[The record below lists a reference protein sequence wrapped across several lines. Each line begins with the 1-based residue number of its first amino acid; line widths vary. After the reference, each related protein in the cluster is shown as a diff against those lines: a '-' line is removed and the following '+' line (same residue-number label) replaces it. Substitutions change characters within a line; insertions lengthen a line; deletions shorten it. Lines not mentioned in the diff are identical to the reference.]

1 MSASRRYWFYGL
13 PGLPLAALGLPLYI
27 YLPTFYAEQFGL
39 GLAAVGTALLIARV
53 SDVITD
59 PLIGLLSDWLPL
71 PSRRKW
77 LMAIA
82 TPMLIMAIL
91 ALFIPPEGSG
101 FYWLLCWS
109 LLVYLAWSLLTL
121 PYTAWGA
128 ELSNDYDQRS
138 TITASRE
145 SFILIGTL
153 FAAGLPLAMGISSD
167 APGEALIV
175 LAQFLVFLLPATVLL
190 CLLNVPE
197 SNRRSDPIAF
207 QAGLTLLKQ
216 NRLFTRLLFA
226 YFMNGIAN
234 GLPATL
240 FLLFVSY
247 VLAIPEQFGLLL
259 SAYFVSG
266 LIGLPIGVKLSQRFN
281 KHRIWGVSMLWAVAI
296 FCWVPTLGAGDF
308 MPFLIICILSGLSLG
323 IDMALP
329 ASIQADVI
337 DLDSREGGGQR
348 SGFFFG
354 LWGMATKLSLA
365 LAVGIAFPLLTLLG
379 FDTHTVP
386 ADNNLWALSVLYGLL
401 PIPFKL
407 VAAWT
412 IWRFPLDRKQ
422 HQLLRQQLNRGTL
435 P

>member
-1 MSASRRYWFYGL
+1 MSDSSRYWFYGL

-27 YLPTFYAEQFGL
+27 YLPTFYAEQLGL
-39 GLAAVGTALLIARV
+39 GLAAVGAALLIARV

-59 PLIGLLSDWLPL
+59 PMIGLLSDWLPL

-82 TPMLIMAIL
+82 TPLLIVAIW
-91 ALFIPPEGSG
+91 ALFIPPESSG
-101 FYWLLCWS
+101 FYWLLSWS

-145 SFILIGTL
+145 SFVLVGTL
-153 FAAGLPLAMGISSD
+153 FAAALPLAMGIGSN
-167 APGEALIV
+167 APGEALAL
-175 LAQFLVFLLPATVLL
+175 LAQSLTFLLPVTVLL
-190 CLLNVPE
+190 CLLKVPE
-197 SNRRSDPIAF
+197 SNRRAQPIPF
-207 QAGLTLLKQ
+207 RAGLALLKQ
-216 NRLFTRLLFA
+216 NTLFTRLLFA

-247 VLAIPEQFGLLL
+247 VLVLPEQFGLLL
-259 SAYFVSG
+259 SAYFISG
-266 LIGLPIGVKLSQRFN
+266 LIGLPIGVNLAQRYN
-281 KHRIWGVSMLWAVAI
+281 KHRVWGCSMLWAVAI
-296 FCWVPTLGAGDF
+296 FAWVPTLGAGDF
-308 MPFLIICILSGLSLG
+308 MSFLIICILAGLSLG

-337 DLDSREGGGQR
+337 DLDSTKGGGQR

-365 LAVGIAFPLLTLLG
+365 LAVGIAFPLLALLG
-379 FDTHTVP
+379 FDTQSAP
-386 ADNNLWALSVLYGLL
+386 ADNNLFALSALYGLL

-407 VAAWT
+407 IAAWT
-412 IWRFPLDRKQ
+412 IWRFPLDRQQ
-422 HQLLRQQLNRGTL
+422 HQVLQQQLN
-435 P
+435 

>member
-1 MSASRRYWFYGL
+1 MSQIIRYWFYGL

-27 YLPTFYAEQFGL
+27 YLPTFYAEQLGL
-39 GLAAVGTALLIARV
+39 GLAAVGLALMIARI

-59 PLIGLLSDWLPL
+59 PMIGIFSDWLPM

-82 TPMLIMAIL
+82 TPLLIIAL
-91 ALFIPPEGSG
+91 WALFVPPEGSS
-101 FYWLLCWS
+101 FYWLLLWS
-109 LLVYLAWSLLTL
+109 ILVYFAWSLLTL
-121 PYTAWGA
+121 PYNAWGA
-128 ELSNDYDQRS
+128 ELSGDYDQRS

-145 SFILIGTL
+145 SFVLIGTL
-153 FAAGLPLAMGISSD
+153 FAAGLPLTMGIASD
-167 APGEALIV
+167 EPGKALLI
-175 LAQFLVFLLPATVLL
+175 LAQSLTILLPITILVCILK
-190 CLLNVPE
+190 VPE
-197 SNRRSDPIAF
+197 SNRRTKPISYR
-207 QAGLTLLKQ
+207 AGLTLLKN
-216 NRLFTRLLFA
+216 NRLFIRLLFA

-247 VLAIPEQFGLLL
+247 VLVMPEQFGLLL
-259 SAYFVSG
+259 SAYFISG
-266 LIGLPIGVKLSQRFN
+266 LIGLPIGVKLAKRYS
-281 KHRIWGVSMLWAVAI
+281 KHRVWGVSMLWAVGI
-296 FCWVPTLGAGDF
+296 FAWVPSLGAGDF
-308 MPFLIICILSGLSLG
+308 LPFLLICILSGLSLG

-337 DLDSREGGGQR
+337 DVDSANGGGQR

-365 LAVGIAFPLLTLLG
+365 LAVGIAFPLLVFLG
-379 FDTHTVP
+379 FDTQTAP
-386 ADNNLWALSVLYGLL
+386 ADNNLLALTLLYGLL

-412 IWRFPLDRKQ
+412 IWNFPLDRQ
-422 HQLLRQQLNRGTL
+422 QQRHIQQLT
-435 P
+435 

>member
-1 MSASRRYWFYGL
+1 MSHASRYWFYGL

-27 YLPTFYAEQFGL
+27 YLPTFYAEQLGI
-39 GLAAVGTALLIARV
+39 GLAAVGMALLIARV
-53 SDVITD
+53 SDVLTD
-59 PLIGLLSDWLPL
+59 PLIGMLSDWLPI

-82 TPMLIMAIL
+82 TPLLIFAIW
-91 ALFIPPEGSG
+91 ALFLPPEGAG
-101 FYWLLCWS
+101 FWWLLSWS

-128 ELSNDYDQRS
+128 ELSGDYDQRS

-145 SFILIGTL
+145 SFVLIGTL
-153 FAAGLPLAMGISSD
+153 VAAGLPLAMGIGSD
-167 APGEALIV
+167 APGEALAV
-175 LAQFLVFLLPATVLL
+175 LAQFLAILLPVTVLL
-190 CLLNVPE
+190 CILKVPE
-197 SNRRSDPIAF
+197 SNRRSNPIGF
-207 QAGLTLLKQ
+207 QAGLALLKQ
-216 NRLFTRLLFA
+216 NHLFIRLLFA

-247 VLAIPEQFGLLL
+247 VLVLPEQFGLLL

-266 LIGLPIGVKLSQRFN
+266 LIGLPLGIKLAQRFN
-281 KHRIWGVSMLWAVAI
+281 KHRVWGISMLWAVVI
-296 FCWVPTLGAGDF
+296 FAWVPSLGAGDF
-308 MPFLIICILSGLSLG
+308 VPFLIICILSGLSLG

-337 DLDSREGGGQR
+337 DLDSAKGGGQR

-365 LAVGIAFPLLTLLG
+365 LAVGIAFPLLAILG
-379 FDTHTVP
+379 FDTQTAP
-386 ADNNLWALSVLYGLL
+386 ADNNLLALSVLYGLL

-407 VAAWT
+407 LAAWT
-412 IWRFPLDRKQ
+412 IWRFPLDRQQ
-422 HQLLRQQLNRGTL
+422 HQALQQQIN
-435 P
+435 

>member
-1 MSASRRYWFYGL
+1 LSQIIRYWFYGL

-27 YLPTFYAEQFGL
+27 YLPTFYAEQLGL
-39 GLAAVGTALLIARV
+39 GLAAVGLALMIARI

-59 PLIGLLSDWLPL
+59 PMIGIFSDWLPM

-82 TPMLIMAIL
+82 TPLLIIAL
-91 ALFIPPEGSG
+91 WALFVPPEGSS
-101 FYWLLCWS
+101 FYWLLLWS
-109 LLVYLAWSLLTL
+109 ILVYFAWSLLTL
-121 PYTAWGA
+121 PYNAWGA
-128 ELSNDYDQRS
+128 ELSGDYDQRS

-145 SFILIGTL
+145 SFVLIGTL
-153 FAAGLPLAMGISSD
+153 FAAGLPLTMGIASD
-167 APGEALIV
+167 EPGKALLI
-175 LAQFLVFLLPATVLL
+175 LAQSLTILLPITILVCILK
-190 CLLNVPE
+190 VPE
-197 SNRRSDPIAF
+197 SNRRTKPISYR
-207 QAGLTLLKQ
+207 AGLTLLKN
-216 NRLFTRLLFA
+216 NRLFIRLLFA

-247 VLAIPEQFGLLL
+247 VLVMPEQFGLLL
-259 SAYFVSG
+259 SAYFISG
-266 LIGLPIGVKLSQRFN
+266 LIGLPIGVKLAKRYS
-281 KHRIWGVSMLWAVAI
+281 KHRVWGVSMLWAVGI
-296 FCWVPTLGAGDF
+296 FAWVPSLGAGDF
-308 MPFLIICILSGLSLG
+308 LPFLLICILSGLSLG

-337 DLDSREGGGQR
+337 DVDSANGGGQR

-365 LAVGIAFPLLTLLG
+365 LAVGIAFPLLVFLG
-379 FDTHTVP
+379 FDTQTAP
-386 ADNNLWALSVLYGLL
+386 ADNNLLALTLLYGLL

-412 IWRFPLDRKQ
+412 IWNFPLDRQ
-422 HQLLRQQLNRGTL
+422 QQRHIQQLT
-435 P
+435 

>member
-1 MSASRRYWFYGL
+1 MSHASRYWFYGL

-27 YLPTFYAEQFGL
+27 YLPTFYAEQLGI
-39 GLAAVGTALLIARV
+39 GLAAVGMALLIARV
-53 SDVITD
+53 SDVLTD
-59 PLIGLLSDWLPL
+59 PLIGMLSDWLPI

-82 TPMLIMAIL
+82 TPLLIFAIW
-91 ALFIPPEGSG
+91 ALFLPPEGAG
-101 FYWLLCWS
+101 FWWLLSWS

-128 ELSNDYDQRS
+128 ELSGDYDQRS

-145 SFILIGTL
+145 SFVLIGTL
-153 FAAGLPLAMGISSD
+153 VAAGLPLAMGIGSD
-167 APGEALIV
+167 APGEALAV
-175 LAQFLVFLLPATVLL
+175 LAQFLAILLPVTVLL
-190 CLLNVPE
+190 CILKVPE
-197 SNRRSDPIAF
+197 SNRRSNPIGF
-207 QAGLTLLKQ
+207 QAGLALLKQ
-216 NRLFTRLLFA
+216 NHLFIRLLFA

-247 VLAIPEQFGLLL
+247 VLVLPEQFGLLL

-266 LIGLPIGVKLSQRFN
+266 LIGLPLGIKLAQRFN
-281 KHRIWGVSMLWAVAI
+281 KHRVWGISMLWAVVI
-296 FCWVPTLGAGDF
+296 FAWVPSLGAGDF
-308 MPFLIICILSGLSLG
+308 VPFLIICILSGLSLG

-337 DLDSREGGGQR
+337 DLDSAKGGGQR

-365 LAVGIAFPLLTLLG
+365 LAVGIAFPLLAILG
-379 FDTHTVP
+379 FDTQTTP
-386 ADNNLWALSVLYGLL
+386 ADNNLLALSVLYGLL

-407 VAAWT
+407 LAAWT
-412 IWRFPLDRKQ
+412 IWRFPLDRQQ
-422 HQLLRQQLNRGTL
+422 HQALQQQIN
-435 P
+435 

>member
-1 MSASRRYWFYGL
+1 MSRASRYWFYGL

-27 YLPTFYAEQFGL
+27 YLPTFYAQQLGI

-53 SDVITD
+53 SDVLTD
-59 PLIGLLSDWLPL
+59 PLIGMLSDWLPI

-82 TPMLIMAIL
+82 TPLLILAIW
-91 ALFIPPEGSG
+91 ALFIPPDGAG
-101 FYWLLCWS
+101 FRWLLSWS

-128 ELSNDYDQRS
+128 ELSGDYDQRS

-145 SFILIGTL
+145 SFVLIGTL
-153 FAAGLPLAMGISSD
+153 VAAGLPLAMGIGSD
-167 APGEALIV
+167 APGEALTV
-175 LAQFLVFLLPATVLL
+175 LAQFLAILLPVTVLL
-190 CLLNVPE
+190 CILKVPE
-197 SNRRSDPIAF
+197 PNRRSDPIGF
-207 QAGLTLLKQ
+207 RAGLALLKQ
-216 NRLFTRLLFA
+216 NRLFIRLLFA
-226 YFMNGIAN
+226 YLMNGIAN

-247 VLAIPEQFGLLL
+247 VLVLPEKFGLLL

-266 LIGLPIGVKLSQRFN
+266 LIGLPIGIKLAQRFN
-281 KHRIWGVSMLWAVAI
+281 KHRVWGISMLWAVVI
-296 FCWVPTLGAGDF
+296 FAWVPSLGAGDF
-308 MPFLIICILSGLSLG
+308 VPFLIICILSGLSLG

-337 DLDSREGGGQR
+337 DLDSAEGGGQR

-365 LAVGIAFPLLTLLG
+365 LAVGIAFPLLDALG
-379 FDTHTVP
+379 FDTQTAPV
-386 ADNNLWALSVLYGLL
+386 DNNLLALSVLYGLL

-407 VAAWT
+407 LAAWT
-412 IWRFPLDRKQ
+412 IWRFPLGRQQ
-422 HQLLRQQLNRGTL
+422 HQAVQQQLN
-435 P
+435 

>member
-1 MSASRRYWFYGL
+1 MSRASRYWFYGL

-27 YLPTFYAEQFGL
+27 YLPTFYAEQLGI

-53 SDVITD
+53 SDVLTD
-59 PLIGLLSDWLPL
+59 PLIGMLSDWLPI

-82 TPMLIMAIL
+82 TPLLILAIW
-91 ALFIPPEGSG
+91 ALFIPPDGAG
-101 FYWLLCWS
+101 FWWLLSWS

-128 ELSNDYDQRS
+128 ELSGDYDQRS

-145 SFILIGTL
+145 SFVLIGTL
-153 FAAGLPLAMGISSD
+153 VAAGLPLAMGIGSD
-167 APGEALIV
+167 APGEALAV
-175 LAQFLVFLLPATVLL
+175 LAQFLAILLPVTVLL
-190 CLLNVPE
+190 CILKVPE
-197 SNRRSDPIAF
+197 PNRRSDPIGF
-207 QAGLTLLKQ
+207 RAGLALLKQ
-216 NRLFTRLLFA
+216 NRLFIRLLFA
-226 YFMNGIAN
+226 YLMNGIAN

-247 VLAIPEQFGLLL
+247 VLVLPEQFGLLL

-266 LIGLPIGVKLSQRFN
+266 LIGLPIGIKLAQRFN
-281 KHRIWGVSMLWAVAI
+281 KHRVWGISMLWAVVI
-296 FCWVPTLGAGDF
+296 FAWVPSLGAGDF
-308 MPFLIICILSGLSLG
+308 VPFLIICILSGLSLG

-337 DLDSREGGGQR
+337 DLDSAEGGGQR

-365 LAVGIAFPLLTLLG
+365 LAVGIAFPLLAALG
-379 FDTHTVP
+379 FDTQTAPV
-386 ADNNLWALSVLYGLL
+386 DNNLLALSVLYGLL

-407 VAAWT
+407 LAAWT
-412 IWRFPLDRKQ
+412 IWRFPLGRQQ
-422 HQLLRQQLNRGTL
+422 HQAVQQQLN
-435 P
+435 

>member
-1 MSASRRYWFYGL
+1 MSRASRYWFYGL

-27 YLPTFYAEQFGL
+27 YLPTFYAQQLGI

-53 SDVITD
+53 SDVLTD
-59 PLIGLLSDWLPL
+59 PLIGMLSDWLPI

-82 TPMLIMAIL
+82 TPLLILAIW
-91 ALFIPPEGSG
+91 ALFIPPDGAG
-101 FYWLLCWS
+101 FRWLLSWS

-128 ELSNDYDQRS
+128 ELSGDYDQRS

-145 SFILIGTL
+145 SFVLIGTL
-153 FAAGLPLAMGISSD
+153 VAAGLPLAMGIGSD
-167 APGEALIV
+167 APGEALTV
-175 LAQFLVFLLPATVLL
+175 LAQFLAILLPVTVLL
-190 CLLNVPE
+190 CILKVPE
-197 SNRRSDPIAF
+197 PNRRSDPIGF
-207 QAGLTLLKQ
+207 RAGLALLKQ
-216 NRLFTRLLFA
+216 NRLFIRLLFA
-226 YFMNGIAN
+226 YLMNGIAN

-247 VLAIPEQFGLLL
+247 VLVLPEQFGLLL

-266 LIGLPIGVKLSQRFN
+266 LIGLPIGIKLAQRFN
-281 KHRIWGVSMLWAVAI
+281 KHRVWGSSMLWAVVI
-296 FCWVPTLGAGDF
+296 FAWVPSLGAGDF
-308 MPFLIICILSGLSLG
+308 VPFLIICILSGLSLG

-337 DLDSREGGGQR
+337 DLDSAEGGGQR

-365 LAVGIAFPLLTLLG
+365 LAVGIAFPLLDALG
-379 FDTHTVP
+379 FDTQTAPV
-386 ADNNLWALSVLYGLL
+386 DNNLLALSVLYGLL

-407 VAAWT
+407 LAAWT
-412 IWRFPLDRKQ
+412 IWRFPLGRQQ
-422 HQLLRQQLNRGTL
+422 HQAVQQQLN
-435 P
+435 

>member
-1 MSASRRYWFYGL
+1 MSDSSRYWFYGL

-27 YLPTFYAEQFGL
+27 YLPTFYAEQLGL
-39 GLAAVGTALLIARV
+39 GLAAVGAALLIARV

-59 PLIGLLSDWLPL
+59 PMIGFLSDWLPL

-82 TPMLIMAIL
+82 TPLLIVAIW

-101 FYWLLCWS
+101 FYWLLSWS

-145 SFILIGTL
+145 SFVLVGTL
-153 FAAGLPLAMGISSD
+153 FAASLPLAMGIGSN
-167 APGEALIV
+167 APGEALAL
-175 LAQFLVFLLPATVLL
+175 LAQSLTFLLPVTVLL
-190 CLLNVPE
+190 CLLKVPE
-197 SNRRSDPIAF
+197 SNRRAQPIPF
-207 QAGLTLLKQ
+207 RAGLALLKQ
-216 NRLFTRLLFA
+216 NTLFTRLLFA

-247 VLAIPEQFGLLL
+247 VLVLPEQFGLLL
-259 SAYFVSG
+259 SAYFISG
-266 LIGLPIGVKLSQRFN
+266 LIGLPIGVKLAQRYN
-281 KHRIWGVSMLWAVAI
+281 KHRVWGCSMLWAVAI
-296 FCWVPTLGAGDF
+296 FAWVPTLGADDF
-308 MPFLIICILSGLSLG
+308 LPFLIICILAGLSLG

-337 DLDSREGGGQR
+337 DLDSTQGGGQR

-365 LAVGIAFPLLTLLG
+365 LAVGIAFPLLALLG
-379 FDTHTVP
+379 FDTQSAP
-386 ADNNLWALSVLYGLL
+386 ADNNLLALSALYGLL

-407 VAAWT
+407 IAAWT
-412 IWRFPLDRKQ
+412 IWRFPLDRQQ
-422 HQLLRQQLNRGTL
+422 HQVLQQQLN
-435 P
+435 

>member
-1 MSASRRYWFYGL
+1 MSRASRYWFYGL

-27 YLPTFYAEQFGL
+27 YLPTFYAQQLGIGL
-39 GLAAVGTALLIARV
+39 TAVGTALLIARV
-53 SDVITD
+53 SDVLTD
-59 PLIGLLSDWLPL
+59 PLIGMLSDWLPI

-82 TPMLIMAIL
+82 TPLLILAIW
-91 ALFIPPEGSG
+91 ALFIPPDGAG
-101 FYWLLCWS
+101 FWWLLSWS

-128 ELSNDYDQRS
+128 ELSGDYDQRS

-145 SFILIGTL
+145 SFVLIGTL
-153 FAAGLPLAMGISSD
+153 VAAGLPLAMGIGSD
-167 APGEALIV
+167 APGEALTV
-175 LAQFLVFLLPATVLL
+175 LAQFLAILLPVTVLL
-190 CLLNVPE
+190 CILKVPE
-197 SNRRSDPIAF
+197 PNRRSDPIGF
-207 QAGLTLLKQ
+207 RAGLALLKQ
-216 NRLFTRLLFA
+216 NRLFIRLLFA
-226 YFMNGIAN
+226 YLMNGIAN

-247 VLAIPEQFGLLL
+247 VLVLPEQFGLLL

-266 LIGLPIGVKLSQRFN
+266 LIGLPIGIKLAQRFN
-281 KHRIWGVSMLWAVAI
+281 KHRVWGSSMLWAVVI
-296 FCWVPTLGAGDF
+296 FAWVPSLGAGDF
-308 MPFLIICILSGLSLG
+308 VPFLIICILSGLSLG

-337 DLDSREGGGQR
+337 DLDSAEGGGQR

-365 LAVGIAFPLLTLLG
+365 LAVGIAFPLLDALG
-379 FDTHTVP
+379 FDTQTAPV
-386 ADNNLWALSVLYGLL
+386 DNNLLALSVLYGLL

-407 VAAWT
+407 LAAWT
-412 IWRFPLDRKQ
+412 IWRFPLGRQQ
-422 HQLLRQQLNRGTL
+422 HQAVQQQLN
-435 P
+435 

>member
-1 MSASRRYWFYGL
+1 MSHASSYWFYGL

-27 YLPTFYAEQFGL
+27 YLPTFYAEQLGI
-39 GLAAVGTALLIARV
+39 GLAAVGMALLIARA
-53 SDVITD
+53 SDVLTD
-59 PLIGLLSDWLPL
+59 PLIGMLSDWLPI

-82 TPMLIMAIL
+82 TPLLIL
-91 ALFIPPEGSG
+91 AIWALFLPPEGAG
-101 FYWLLCWS
+101 FWWLLSWS

-128 ELSNDYDQRS
+128 ELSGDYDQRS

-145 SFILIGTL
+145 SFVLIGTL
-153 FAAGLPLAMGISSD
+153 VAAGLPLAMGIGSD
-167 APGEALIV
+167 VPGEALAV
-175 LAQFLVFLLPATVLL
+175 LAQFLAILLPVTVLL
-190 CLLNVPE
+190 CILKVPE
-197 SNRRSDPIAF
+197 SNRRSNPIGF
-207 QAGLTLLKQ
+207 QAGLALLKQ
-216 NRLFTRLLFA
+216 NHLFIRLLFA

-247 VLAIPEQFGLLL
+247 VLVLPEQFGLLL

-266 LIGLPIGVKLSQRFN
+266 LIGLPLGIKLAQRFN
-281 KHRIWGVSMLWAVAI
+281 KHRVWGISMLWAVVI
-296 FCWVPTLGAGDF
+296 FAWVPSLGAGDF
-308 MPFLIICILSGLSLG
+308 VPFLIICILSGLSLG

-337 DLDSREGGGQR
+337 DLDSAKGGGQR

-365 LAVGIAFPLLTLLG
+365 LAVGIAFPLLAILG
-379 FDTHTVP
+379 FDTQTAP
-386 ADNNLWALSVLYGLL
+386 ADNNLLALSVLYGLL

-407 VAAWT
+407 LAAWT
-412 IWRFPLDRKQ
+412 IWRFPLDRQQ
-422 HQLLRQQLNRGTL
+422 HQALQQQIN
-435 P
+435 

>member
-1 MSASRRYWFYGL
+1 MMSTNGRYWFYGL

-27 YLPTFYAEQFGL
+27 YLPTFYAEQLGL

-53 SDVITD
+53 SDVVTD

-82 TPMLIMAIL
+82 TPLLIMAIW

-101 FYWLLCWS
+101 FYWLLLWS

-128 ELSNDYDQRS
+128 ELSDDYDQRS
-138 TITASRE
+138 SITASRE
-145 SFILIGTL
+145 SFVLIGTL
-153 FAAGLPLAMGISSD
+153 FAAGLPLAMGFGSD
-167 APGEALIV
+167 EPGEALAV
-175 LAQFLVFLLPATVLL
+175 LAEFLVFLLPIAVLI
-190 CLLNVPE
+190 CLIKVPE
-197 SNRRSDPIAF
+197 SNRRSHAIGF
-207 QAGLTLLKQ
+207 RAGLALIKK
-216 NRLFTRLLFA
+216 NSLFIRLLFA

-247 VLAIPEQFGLLL
+247 VLLLPEQFGLLL
-259 SAYFVSG
+259 SVYFISG
-266 LIGLPIGVKLSQRFN
+266 LIGLPIGVKLAQRFS
-281 KHRIWGVSMLWAVAI
+281 KHHVWGASMLWAVII
-296 FCWVPTLGAGDF
+296 FAWVPILSAGDF
-308 MPFLIICILSGLSLG
+308 FPFLIICILSGLSLG

-337 DLDSREGGGQR
+337 DLDSAEGGGQR

-365 LAVGIAFPLLTLLG
+365 LAVGIAFPLLALLG
-379 FDTHTVP
+379 FDTQTQP
-386 ADNNLWALSVLYGLL
+386 ADNNLLALSLLYGLL

-407 VAAWT
+407 LAVWT
-412 IWRFPLDRKQ
+412 IWRFPLDRQ
-422 HQLLRQQLNRGTL
+422 EHQTLQQQLN
-435 P
+435 

>member
-1 MSASRRYWFYGL
+1 MSHASRYWFYGL

-27 YLPTFYAEQFGL
+27 YLPTFYAEQLGI
-39 GLAAVGTALLIARV
+39 GLAAVGMALLIARV
-53 SDVITD
+53 SDVLTD
-59 PLIGLLSDWLPL
+59 PLIGMLSDWLPI

-82 TPMLIMAIL
+82 TPLLIL
-91 ALFIPPEGSG
+91 AIWALFLPPEGAG
-101 FYWLLCWS
+101 FWWLLSWS

-128 ELSNDYDQRS
+128 ELSGDYDQRS

-145 SFILIGTL
+145 SFVLIGTL
-153 FAAGLPLAMGISSD
+153 VAAGLPLAMGIGSD
-167 APGEALIV
+167 APGEALAV
-175 LAQFLVFLLPATVLL
+175 LAQFLAILLPVTVLL
-190 CLLNVPE
+190 CILKVPE
-197 SNRRSDPIAF
+197 SNRRSNPIGF
-207 QAGLTLLKQ
+207 QAGLALLKQ
-216 NRLFTRLLFA
+216 NHLFIRLLFA

-247 VLAIPEQFGLLL
+247 VLVLPEQFGLLL

-266 LIGLPIGVKLSQRFN
+266 LIGLPLGIKLAQRFN
-281 KHRIWGVSMLWAVAI
+281 KHRVWGISMLWAVVI
-296 FCWVPTLGAGDF
+296 FAWVPSLGAGDF
-308 MPFLIICILSGLSLG
+308 VPFLIICILSGLSLG

-337 DLDSREGGGQR
+337 DLDSAKGGGQR

-365 LAVGIAFPLLTLLG
+365 LAVGIAFPLLAILG
-379 FDTHTVP
+379 FDTQTTP
-386 ADNNLWALSVLYGLL
+386 ADNNLLALSVLYGLL

-407 VAAWT
+407 LAAWT
-412 IWRFPLDRKQ
+412 IWRFPLDRQQ
-422 HQLLRQQLNRGTL
+422 HQALQQQIN
-435 P
+435 

>member
-1 MSASRRYWFYGL
+1 MSTTSRYWFYGL

-27 YLPTFYAEQFGL
+27 YLPTFYAEQLGL

-82 TPMLIMAIL
+82 TPLLIMAIW
-91 ALFIPPEGSG
+91 ALFMPPEGSG

-109 LLVYLAWSLLTL
+109 LLVYLGWSLLTL

-145 SFILIGTL
+145 SFVLIGTL
-153 FAAGLPLAMGISSD
+153 FAAGLPLAMGIGSD
-167 APGEALIV
+167 APGEALSV
-175 LAQFLVFLLPATVLL
+175 LAQFLAFLLPITVLL
-190 CLLNVPE
+190 CLFNVPE
-197 SNRRSDPIAF
+197 SNRRAHPIGL

-216 NRLFTRLLFA
+216 NHLFTRLLFA

-247 VLAIPEQFGLLL
+247 VLVLPDQFGLLL

-281 KHRIWGVSMLWAVAI
+281 KHRVWGVSMLWAVAI
-296 FCWVPTLGAGDF
+296 FAWVPTLDAGDF
-308 MPFLIICILSGLSLG
+308 IPFLIICILSGLSLG

-337 DLDSREGGGQR
+337 DLDSSQGGGQR

-365 LAVGIAFPLLTLLG
+365 LAVGLAFPLLTLLG
-379 FDTHTVP
+379 FDTQTV
-386 ADNNLWALSVLYGLL
+386 AENNNLWALSVLYGLL

-412 IWRFPLDRKQ
+412 IWRFPLDRGQ
-422 HQLLRQQLNRGTL
+422 HEVLQQQLNRGTM

>member
-1 MSASRRYWFYGL
+1 MSRASRYWFYGL

-27 YLPTFYAEQFGL
+27 YLPTFYAEQLGI

-53 SDVITD
+53 SDVLTD
-59 PLIGLLSDWLPL
+59 PLIGMLSDWLPI

-82 TPMLIMAIL
+82 TPLLILAIW
-91 ALFIPPEGSG
+91 ALFIPPDGAG
-101 FYWLLCWS
+101 FWWLLSWS

-128 ELSNDYDQRS
+128 ELSGDYDQRS

-145 SFILIGTL
+145 SFVLIGTL
-153 FAAGLPLAMGISSD
+153 VAAGLPLAMGIGSD
-167 APGEALIV
+167 APGEALAV
-175 LAQFLVFLLPATVLL
+175 LAQFLAILLPVTVLL
-190 CLLNVPE
+190 CILKVPE
-197 SNRRSDPIAF
+197 PNRRSNPIGF
-207 QAGLTLLKQ
+207 RAGLALLKQ
-216 NRLFTRLLFA
+216 NRLFIRLLFA

-247 VLAIPEQFGLLL
+247 VLVLPEQFGLLL

-266 LIGLPIGVKLSQRFN
+266 LIGLPIGIKLAQRFN
-281 KHRIWGVSMLWAVAI
+281 KHRVWGISMLWAVVI
-296 FCWVPTLGAGDF
+296 FAWVPSLGAGDF
-308 MPFLIICILSGLSLG
+308 VPFLIICILSGLSLG

-337 DLDSREGGGQR
+337 DLDSAEGGGQR

-365 LAVGIAFPLLTLLG
+365 LAVGIAFPLLAALG
-379 FDTHTVP
+379 FDTQTAPV
-386 ADNNLWALSVLYGLL
+386 DNNLLALSVLYGLL

-407 VAAWT
+407 LAAWT
-412 IWRFPLDRKQ
+412 IWRFSLGRQQ
-422 HQLLRQQLNRGTL
+422 HQAVQQQLN
-435 P
+435 

>member
-1 MSASRRYWFYGL
+1 MSRTSRYWFYGL

-27 YLPTFYAEQFGL
+27 YLPTFYAEQLGI

-59 PLIGLLSDWLPL
+59 PLIGFLSDWLPFS
-71 PSRRKW
+71 SRRKW

-82 TPMLIMAIL
+82 TPLLIIAIW
-91 ALFIPPEGSG
+91 ALFIPPEGAG
-101 FYWLLCWS
+101 FYWLLFWS
-109 LLVYLAWSLLTL
+109 LLVYLAWSFLTL

-128 ELSNDYDQRS
+128 ELSQDYDQRS

-145 SFILIGTL
+145 SFVLIGTL
-153 FAAGLPLAMGISSD
+153 VAAGLPLAMGIGSD
-167 APGEALIV
+167 SPGDALAV
-175 LAQFLVFLLPATVLL
+175 LAQFLAFLLPITVAL
-190 CLLNVPE
+190 CLIKVPE
-197 SNRRSDPIAF
+197 SNRRARPINF
-207 QAGLTLLKQ
+207 GAGLALLKQ
-216 NRLFTRLLFA
+216 NNLFKRLLFA

-247 VLAIPEQFGLLL
+247 VLVIPDQFGLLL
-259 SAYFVSG
+259 SAYFLSG
-266 LIGLPIGVKLSQRFN
+266 LIGLPIGIKLAHRYN
-281 KHRIWGVSMLWAVAI
+281 KHRIWGVSMLWAVFI
-296 FCWVPTLGAGDF
+296 FAWVPSLGAGDF
-308 MPFLIICILSGLSLG
+308 IPFLIICILSGLSLG

-337 DLDSREGGGQR
+337 DLDSAKGGGQR

-365 LAVGIAFPLLTLLG
+365 LAVGIAFPLLAVLG
-379 FDTHTVP
+379 FDTQMTP
-386 ADNNLWALSVLYGLL
+386 ADNNLFALSALYGLL

-407 VAAWT
+407 IAAWS
-412 IWRFPLDRKQ
+412 IWHFPLDRKQ
-422 HQLLRQQLNRGTL
+422 HQSLQEQLS
-435 P
+435 

>member
-1 MSASRRYWFYGL
+1 MSRASRYWFYGL

-27 YLPTFYAEQFGL
+27 YLPTFYAEQLGI
-39 GLAAVGTALLIARV
+39 GLAAVGIALLIARV
-53 SDVITD
+53 SDVLTD
-59 PLIGLLSDWLPL
+59 PLIGMLSDWLPI

-77 LMAIA
+77 LMALA
-82 TPMLIMAIL
+82 TPLLIL
-91 ALFIPPEGSG
+91 AIWALFMPPEGAG
-101 FYWLLCWS
+101 FWWLLSWS

-128 ELSNDYDQRS
+128 ELSGDYDQRS

-145 SFILIGTL
+145 SFVLIGTL
-153 FAAGLPLAMGISSD
+153 VAAGLPLAMGIGSD
-167 APGEALIV
+167 APGEALAV
-175 LAQFLVFLLPATVLL
+175 LAQFLTILLPVTVLL
-190 CLLNVPE
+190 CILKVPE
-197 SNRRSDPIAF
+197 SNRRSNPIGF
-207 QAGLTLLKQ
+207 QAGLALLKQ
-216 NRLFTRLLFA
+216 NRLFIRLLLA

-247 VLAIPEQFGLLL
+247 VLALPEQFGLLL

-266 LIGLPIGVKLSQRFN
+266 LIGLPLGIKLAQRFN
-281 KHRIWGVSMLWAVAI
+281 KHRVWGISMLWAVVI
-296 FCWVPTLGAGDF
+296 FAWVPSLGTGDF
-308 MPFLIICILSGLSLG
+308 VPFLIICILSGLSLG

-337 DLDSREGGGQR
+337 DLDSVKGGGQR

-365 LAVGIAFPLLTLLG
+365 LAVGIAFPLLAILG
-379 FDTHTVP
+379 FDTQTAP
-386 ADNNLWALSVLYGLL
+386 ADNNLLALSVLYGFL

-407 VAAWT
+407 VAAWA
-412 IWRFPLDRKQ
+412 IWHFPLDRQQ
-422 HQLLRQQLNRGTL
+422 HQAIQQQLN
-435 P
+435 

>member
-1 MSASRRYWFYGL
+1 MSRTSRYWFYGL

-27 YLPTFYAEQFGL
+27 YLPTFYAEQLGL

-53 SDVITD
+53 TDVISD
-59 PLIGLLSDWLPL
+59 PLIGFLSDWLPL

-82 TPMLIMAIL
+82 TPLLIIAIL
-91 ALFIPPEGSG
+91 ALFIPPADSG
-101 FYWLLCWS
+101 FYWLLMWS

-128 ELSNDYDQRS
+128 ELSNDYDRRS

-145 SFILIGTL
+145 SFVLLGTL
-153 FAAGLPLAMGISSD
+153 VAAGLPLTIGIGSD
-167 APGEALIV
+167 EPGEALAV
-175 LAQFLVFLLPATVLL
+175 LAQFLAFLLPITVLL
-190 CLLNVPE
+190 CLWKVPE
-197 SNRRSDPIAF
+197 PNRRSDAIDF
-207 QAGLTLLKQ
+207 RSGLTLLKE
-216 NRLFTRLLFA
+216 NRLFSRLLFA

-247 VLAIPEQFGLLL
+247 VLVIPEQFGLLL

-266 LIGLPIGVKLSQRFN
+266 LIGLPIGIKLAQRYS
-281 KHRIWGVSMLWAVAI
+281 KHRIWGISMLWAVII
-296 FCWVPTLGAGDF
+296 FAWAPTLGADDF
-308 MPFLIICILSGLSLG
+308 VPFLIICILSGLSLG

-337 DLDSREGGGQR
+337 DLDSARGGGQR

-365 LAVGIAFPLLTLLG
+365 LAVGIAFPLLTLFG
-379 FDTHTVP
+379 FDTQNLP
-386 ADNNLWALSVLYGLL
+386 AENNLFALSALYGLL

-407 VAAWT
+407 IAAWT
-412 IWRFPLDRKQ
+412 IWQFPLDRAEHKALQ
-422 HQLLRQQLNRGTL
+422 QQLN
-435 P
+435 

>member
-1 MSASRRYWFYGL
+1 MSGTVRYWFYGL

-27 YLPTFYAEQFGL
+27 YLPTFYAEQLGL
-39 GLAAVGTALLIARV
+39 GLAAVGLALLIARV

-82 TPMLIMAIL
+82 TPLLIVAIW

-101 FYWLLCWS
+101 FYWLLSWS

-128 ELSNDYDQRS
+128 ELSDDYDQRS

-145 SFILIGTL
+145 SFVLVGTL
-153 FAAGLPLAMGISSD
+153 LAAGLPLAMGIGSD
-167 APGEALIV
+167 APGEALAI
-175 LAQFLVFLLPATVLL
+175 LAQSLAFLLPLCILL
-190 CLLNVPE
+190 CLVKVPE
-197 SNRRSDPIAF
+197 SNRRSQPIHF
-207 QAGLTLLKQ
+207 RAGLALLKQ
-216 NRLFTRLLFA
+216 NTLFTKLLFA

-247 VLAIPEQFGLLL
+247 VLVLPEQFGLLL
-259 SAYFVSG
+259 SAYFISG
-266 LIGLPIGVKLSQRFN
+266 LIGLPIGVKLAKRFN
-281 KHRIWGVSMLWAVAI
+281 KHRVWGCSMLWAVAI
-296 FCWVPTLGAGDF
+296 FAWVPTLGTGDF
-308 MPFLIICILSGLSLG
+308 IPFLVICILSGLSLG

-337 DLDSREGGGQR
+337 DLDSTKGGGQR

-365 LAVGIAFPLLTLLG
+365 LAVGIAFPLLTLFG
-379 FDTHTVP
+379 FDTQTAP
-386 ADNNLWALSVLYGLL
+386 ADNNLLALSVLYGLL

-407 VAAWT
+407 ISAWT
-412 IWRFPLDRKQ
+412 IWHFPLDRQQ
-422 HQLLRQQLNRGTL
+422 HQALQKQLN
-435 P
+435 

>member
-1 MSASRRYWFYGL
+1 MSRASRYWFYGL

-27 YLPTFYAEQFGL
+27 YLPTFYAQQLGIGL
-39 GLAAVGTALLIARV
+39 TAVGTALLIARV
-53 SDVITD
+53 SDVLTD
-59 PLIGLLSDWLPL
+59 PLIGMLSDWLPI

-82 TPMLIMAIL
+82 TPLLILAIW
-91 ALFIPPEGSG
+91 ALFIPPDGAG
-101 FYWLLCWS
+101 FRWLLSWS

-128 ELSNDYDQRS
+128 ELSGDYDQRS

-145 SFILIGTL
+145 SFVLIGTL
-153 FAAGLPLAMGISSD
+153 VAAGLPLAMGIGSD
-167 APGEALIV
+167 APGEALTV
-175 LAQFLVFLLPATVLL
+175 LAQFLAILLPVTVLL
-190 CLLNVPE
+190 CILKVPE
-197 SNRRSDPIAF
+197 PNRRSDPIGF
-207 QAGLTLLKQ
+207 RAGLALLKQ
-216 NRLFTRLLFA
+216 NRLFIRLLFA
-226 YFMNGIAN
+226 YLMNGIAN

-247 VLAIPEQFGLLL
+247 VLVLPEQFGLLL

-266 LIGLPIGVKLSQRFN
+266 LIGLPIGIKLAQRFN
-281 KHRIWGVSMLWAVAI
+281 KHRVWGSSMLWAVVI
-296 FCWVPTLGAGDF
+296 FAWVPSLGAGDF
-308 MPFLIICILSGLSLG
+308 VPFLIICILSGLSLG

-337 DLDSREGGGQR
+337 DLDSAEGGGQR

-365 LAVGIAFPLLTLLG
+365 LAVGIAFPLLDALG
-379 FDTHTVP
+379 FDTQTAPV
-386 ADNNLWALSVLYGLL
+386 DNNLLALSVLYGLL

-407 VAAWT
+407 LAAWT
-412 IWRFPLDRKQ
+412 IWRFPLGRQQ
-422 HQLLRQQLNRGTL
+422 HQAVQQQLN
-435 P
+435 

>member
-1 MSASRRYWFYGL
+1 MSRASRYWFYGL

-27 YLPTFYAEQFGL
+27 YLPTFYAQQLGIGL
-39 GLAAVGTALLIARV
+39 TAVGTALLIARV
-53 SDVITD
+53 SDVLTD
-59 PLIGLLSDWLPL
+59 PLIGMLSDWLPI

-82 TPMLIMAIL
+82 TPLLILAIW
-91 ALFIPPEGSG
+91 ALFIPPDGAG
-101 FYWLLCWS
+101 FWWLLSWS

-128 ELSNDYDQRS
+128 ELSGDYDQRS

-145 SFILIGTL
+145 SFVLIGTL
-153 FAAGLPLAMGISSD
+153 VAAGLPLAMGIGSD
-167 APGEALIV
+167 APGEALTV
-175 LAQFLVFLLPATVLL
+175 LAQLLAILLPVTVLL
-190 CLLNVPE
+190 CILKVPE
-197 SNRRSDPIAF
+197 PNRRSDPIGF
-207 QAGLTLLKQ
+207 RAGLALLKQ
-216 NRLFTRLLFA
+216 NRLFIRLLFA
-226 YFMNGIAN
+226 YLMNGIAN

-247 VLAIPEQFGLLL
+247 VLVLPEQFGLLL

-266 LIGLPIGVKLSQRFN
+266 LIGLPIGIKLAQRFN
-281 KHRIWGVSMLWAVAI
+281 KHRVWGSSMLWAVVI
-296 FCWVPTLGAGDF
+296 FAWVPSLGAGDF
-308 MPFLIICILSGLSLG
+308 VPFLIICILSGLSLG

-337 DLDSREGGGQR
+337 DLDSAEGGGQR

-365 LAVGIAFPLLTLLG
+365 LAVGIAFPLLDALG
-379 FDTHTVP
+379 FDTQTAPV
-386 ADNNLWALSVLYGLL
+386 DNNLLALSVLYGLL

-407 VAAWT
+407 LAAWT
-412 IWRFPLDRKQ
+412 IWRFPLGRQQ
-422 HQLLRQQLNRGTL
+422 HQAVQQQLN
-435 P
+435 

>member
-1 MSASRRYWFYGL
+1 MSRHSHYWFYGL

-27 YLPTFYAEQFGL
+27 YLPTFYAEQLGL
-39 GLAAVGTALLIARV
+39 GLAAVGAALLIARV

-82 TPMLIMAIL
+82 TPLLILAIW

-101 FYWLLCWS
+101 FYWLLSWS

-128 ELSNDYDQRS
+128 ELSGDYDQRS

-145 SFILIGTL
+145 SFVLIGTL
-153 FAAGLPLAMGISSD
+153 FAAGLPLALGISSD
-167 APGEALIV
+167 APGEALAV
-175 LAQFLVFLLPATVLL
+175 LAQFLAFLLPVTVLL
-190 CLLNVPE
+190 CLFKVPE
-197 SNRRSDPIAF
+197 SNRRSQPINF
-207 QAGLTLLKQ
+207 RAGLALLKK
-216 NRLFTRLLFA
+216 NGLFTRLLFA

-247 VLAIPEQFGLLL
+247 VLVLPEQFGLLL
-259 SAYFVSG
+259 SAYFISG
-266 LIGLPIGVKLSQRFN
+266 LIGLPIGVKLAQRFS
-281 KHRIWGVSMLWAVAI
+281 KHRVWGVSMLWAVVI
-296 FCWVPTLGAGDF
+296 FAWVPSLDAGDF
-308 MPFLIICILSGLSLG
+308 IPFLTICILSGLSLG

-337 DLDSREGGGQR
+337 DLDSTKGGGQR

-365 LAVGIAFPLLTLLG
+365 LAVGIAFPLLAALG
-379 FDTHTVP
+379 FDTQTAP
-386 ADNNLWALSVLYGLL
+386 ADNNLLALSVLYGLF

-407 VAAWT
+407 IAAWT

-422 HQLLRQQLNRGTL
+422 HQSLQQQLN
-435 P
+435 